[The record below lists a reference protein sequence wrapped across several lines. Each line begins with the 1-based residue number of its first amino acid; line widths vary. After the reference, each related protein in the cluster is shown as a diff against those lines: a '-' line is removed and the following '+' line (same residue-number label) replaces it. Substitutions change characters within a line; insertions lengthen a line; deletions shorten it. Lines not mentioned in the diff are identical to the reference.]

1 MKKFLSYS
9 LPSIGL
15 EEIKAVNKVLKSGW
29 LTMGP
34 ETKLFEQQFARYT
47 GAKSAI
53 VVNSCTGALHLSLLA
68 LGIGRGDEV
77 ITSVYT
83 FAATINVIIQVG
95 AKPVLVDIDKK
106 TYNIDP
112 SKIEAVITRK
122 TRAIIPVHFAG
133 QPCDQKKIA
142 KIAKKNKLYIVEDA
156 AHALGSEYQGK
167 RIGTFGDT
175 TCFSFYATKNITTGD
190 GGAITTNNEKL
201 ADKIKTLRLHGFDKD
216 AWKRY
221 SDKGNWYYEIKDC
234 GWKYNLTDLQS
245 AIGIC
250 QLKKL
255 DKLNAIRK
263 KYALLY
269 YHGLAS
275 IKGIELPFIDPN
287 VKLNYH
293 LYPILLTTYNRNK
306 FITGMAQQ
314 GIGCSVHF
322 IPAYLHPY
330 YQKTLMIK
338 AKSYP
343 NAQWVYEREVSLPL
357 YPKMKTED
365 VNYVIRT
372 IKKVLQQ

>member
-221 SDKGNWYYEIKDC
+221 
-234 GWKYNLTDLQS
+234 
-245 AIGIC
+245 
-250 QLKKL
+250 
-255 DKLNAIRK
+255 
-263 KYALLY
+263 
-269 YHGLAS
+269 
-275 IKGIELPFIDPN
+275 
-287 VKLNYH
+287 
-293 LYPILLTTYNRNK
+293 
-306 FITGMAQQ
+306 
-314 GIGCSVHF
+314 
-322 IPAYLHPY
+322 
-330 YQKTLMIK
+330 
-338 AKSYP
+338 
-343 NAQWVYEREVSLPL
+343 
-357 YPKMKTED
+357 
-365 VNYVIRT
+365 
-372 IKKVLQQ
+372 